1 MAFLSKVARVAI
13 NFSLVK
19 EIFGRVIRCK
29 GELEQMPAAQ
39 TYPVSSEAH
48 ASDCRKLINSGN
60 FYLKP

>member
-39 TYPVSSEAH
+39 TYPVSQRRRTRRTVA
-48 ASDCRKLINSGN
+48 N
-60 FYLKP
+60 